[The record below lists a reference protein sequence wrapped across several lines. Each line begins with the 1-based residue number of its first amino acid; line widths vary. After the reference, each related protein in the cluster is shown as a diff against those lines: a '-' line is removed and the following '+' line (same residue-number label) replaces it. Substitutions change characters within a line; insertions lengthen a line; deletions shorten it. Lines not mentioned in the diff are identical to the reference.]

1 MNNILTE
8 IGTLLTDRIDEQY
21 EISELADC
29 PVLSVGVL
37 NGTVG
42 TNCEV
47 PLDDTLI
54 EEILN
59 KYSMR
64 EILPSFGIDFTIIGY
79 VCYGEFF
86 LFAVFIRGEKH
97 EMSPMKR
104 TNFMELF
111 NSNPQGI
118 KMRHVPVFD
127 FVLSLP
133 GAKRALENGSEKA
146 DVEKYTVKAITELC
160 EGISPMTKKP
170 RKGLVFKSLDSH
182 YSFKA
187 YSEHTLQNGL
197 GFGMM
202 GSV

>member
-29 PVLSVGVL
+29 PVLSIGVL

-47 PLDDTLI
+47 PLENTLI
-54 EEILN
+54 EEILT

-79 VCYGEFF
+79 VCNKEFF
-86 LFAVFIRGEKH
+86 LFAVFIRGEKT
-97 EMSPMKR
+97 EMTPAQR

-111 NSNPQGI
+111 NSNPQGV
-118 KMRHVPVFD
+118 KLRHVPVFD

-133 GAKRALENGSEKA
+133 GAKRALENGSSRAE
-146 DVEKYTVKAITELC
+146 VEKYTVKAITELC
-160 EGISPMTKKP
+160 EGISPMTKLP
-170 RKGLVFKSLDSH
+170 RKGLVFKSLSSH
-182 YSFKA
+182 YSFKCF
-187 YSEHTLQNGL
+187 SEQTLLAMEGE
-197 GFGMM
+197 
-202 GSV
+202 

>member
-29 PVLSVGVL
+29 PVLSIGVL

-86 LFAVFIRGEKH
+86 LFAVFIRGEKF
-97 EMSPMKR
+97 EMTPSQR
-104 TNFMELF
+104 TSFMELF
-111 NSNPQGI
+111 NSNPKGV
-118 KMRHVPVFD
+118 KLRHVPVFD

-133 GAKRALENGSEKA
+133 GAKRALESGSKKT
-146 DVEKYTVKAITELC
+146 DVERYTVKAITDLC
-160 EGISPMTKKP
+160 EGISPMTKLP
-170 RKGLVFKSLDSH
+170 RNGLVFKSLQSD
-182 YSFKA
+182 FKFKVF
-187 YSEHTLQNGL
+187 SESYMLT
-197 GFGMM
+197 M
-202 GSV
+202 GE

>member
-29 PVLSVGVL
+29 PVLSIGVL
-37 NGTVG
+37 NGNVG

-54 EEILN
+54 EEILT

-79 VCYGEFF
+79 VCNKEFF
-86 LFAVFIRGEKH
+86 LFAVFIRGEDI
-97 EMSPMKR
+97 EMYPSQR
-104 TNFMELF
+104 ANFMELF

-133 GAKRALENGSEKA
+133 GAKRALENGSKKA

-160 EGISPMTKKP
+160 EGISPMTKLH

>member
-8 IGTLLTDRIDEQY
+8 IETLLSEPYISEEY

-29 PVLSVGVL
+29 PVLSISVL
-37 NGTVG
+37 NGTLG
-42 TNCEV
+42 THSE
-47 PLDDTLI
+47 TLSA
-54 EEILN
+54 EEIQQIVE
-59 KYSMR
+59 KYSFNKVLT
-64 EILPSFGIDFTIIGY
+64 EFGVDFTVIGY

-86 LFAVFIRGEKH
+86 LFAVFIRGEKF
-97 EMSPMKR
+97 EMTPAQR
-104 TNFMELF
+104 TSFIELF

-133 GAKRALENGSEKA
+133 GAKRALENGSKKA

-160 EGISPMTKKP
+160 EGISPMTKLH
-170 RKGLVFKSLDSH
+170 RKGLVFKSLSSS

-187 YSEHTLQNGL
+187 FSQDYMLSMAED
-197 GFGMM
+197 
-202 GSV
+202 